1 MRRRVLRDQRP
12 DNRRRKLRGSIMP
25 KFLARPLISG
35 LAGRV
40 GLAWTMLVVTAGG
53 ALAQSDHGAAH
64 GGDAAQG
71 AEHASGGLPQLNP
84 DFFSPQLI
92 WLGISFITLYYLM
105 SKVALPKVAE
115 VLEERQERITN
126 DLDRAGN
133 LRQES
138 AGVMAGYEKAL
149 ADARAHAQSVM
160 AATAAD
166 ISSASAGRQAQFNT
180 DLAAKTRATE
190 ERINEAKETALASV
204 RSVAVEIA
212 QQTAEKLAGIKVD
225 ASTADAAVGAVMQER
240 G

>member
-1 MRRRVLRDQRP
+1 
-12 DNRRRKLRGSIMP
+12 MP

-64 GGDAAQG
+64 GADAAHG
-71 AEHASGGLPQLNP
+71 AEHASGGLPQL
-84 DFFSPQLI
+84 DATAFAPQLV
-92 WLGISFITLYYLM
+92 WLGITFVALYLLM

-126 DLDRAGN
+126 DLDRAGD
-133 LRQES
+133 LRKES
-138 AGVMAGYEKAL
+138 SVVMEGYEKAL
-149 ADARAHAQSVM
+149 SDARAHAQSVM

-166 ISSASAGRQAQFNT
+166 ISSVSAGRQAQFNT

-204 RSVAVEIA
+204 RSVAAEIA

-225 ASTADAAVGAVMQER
+225 ASAADAAVGAVMQER

>member
-1 MRRRVLRDQRP
+1 
-12 DNRRRKLRGSIMP
+12 MP

-53 ALAQSDHGAAH
+53 ALAQADHGAPH
-64 GGDAAQG
+64 GGDAAANG
-71 AEHASGGLPQLNP
+71 AEHASGGLPQL
-84 DFFSPQLI
+84 DATAFAPQLV
-92 WLGISFITLYYLM
+92 WLGISFIALYFLM

-115 VLEERQERITN
+115 VLEERQERITD
-126 DLDRAGN
+126 DLDRAGD
-133 LRQES
+133 LRKES

-149 ADARAHAQSVM
+149 ADARTHAQSVM

-166 ISSASAGRQAQFNT
+166 ISSVSAGRQAQFNT

-204 RSVAVEIA
+204 RSVAAEIA
-212 QQTAEKLAGIKVD
+212 QQTAEKLTGIKID
-225 ASTADAAVGAVMQER
+225 AAQADAAVGAVMQER

>member
-1 MRRRVLRDQRP
+1 
-12 DNRRRKLRGSIMP
+12 
-25 KFLARPLISG
+25 
-35 LAGRV
+35 
-40 GLAWTMLVVTAGG
+40 MLVVTAGG
-53 ALAQSDHGAAH
+53 ALAQDHGAAP
-64 GGDAAQG
+64 GADAAHG
-71 AEHASGGLPQLNP
+71 AEHGSGGLPQLDP
-84 DFFSPQLI
+84 TYFSPQLV
-92 WLGISFITLYYLM
+92 WLGISFLTLYYLM

-126 DLDRAGN
+126 DLDRAGV

-166 ISSASAGRQAQFNT
+166 ISSVSAGRQAQFNT

-204 RSVAVEIA
+204 RSVASEIA

-225 ASTADAAVGAVMQER
+225 AASADAAVGAVMQER

>member
-1 MRRRVLRDQRP
+1 
-12 DNRRRKLRGSIMP
+12 MP

-53 ALAQSDHGAAH
+53 ALAQSDHGAAPV
-64 GGDAAQG
+64 GDAAHG
-71 AEHASGGLPQLNP
+71 AEHASGGLPQL
-84 DFFSPQLI
+84 DATAFAPQLV
-92 WLGISFITLYYLM
+92 WLGITFIALYFLM

-126 DLDRAGN
+126 DLDRAGD
-133 LRQES
+133 LRKES
-138 AGVMAGYEKAL
+138 SVVMEGYEKAL

-166 ISSASAGRQAQFNT
+166 ISSVSAGRQAQFNT

-190 ERINEAKETALASV
+190 ERINEAKETALTSV
-204 RSVAVEIA
+204 RSVAAEIA
-212 QQTAEKLAGIKVD
+212 QQTAEKLTGIKID
-225 ASTADAAVGAVMQER
+225 AAQADAAVGAVMQER